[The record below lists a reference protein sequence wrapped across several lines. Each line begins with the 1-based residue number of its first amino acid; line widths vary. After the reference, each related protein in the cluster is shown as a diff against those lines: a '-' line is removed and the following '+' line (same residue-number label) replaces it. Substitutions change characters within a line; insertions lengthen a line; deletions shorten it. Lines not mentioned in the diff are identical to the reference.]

1 MSERTHTDEGPP
13 SDGTDPRLEGRVL
26 DAGALK
32 ALAHPLRFQLIELM
46 IEHGPST
53 ATSLGRLVGESSG
66 STSYHLR
73 QLAKHGLIEE
83 APELGSARDRWWRVV
98 KGGWTIDGFDV
109 LQQPE
114 TRDDAHM
121 VLDEVVRAR
130 IHRLRRWHRDA
141 PAWGE
146 DWVRSTVEMTGRFRL
161 TREELDAMSRELI
174 AVVDR
179 FRDLQH
185 DRYGPTSDLEGAVPV
200 TVQIDAFPTA
210 DPPGSSSA
218 VDVDVYGPAAA
229 TDPTGTDRS
238 GTDVPAGGADD
249 LRT

>member
-1 MSERTHTDEGPP
+1 MSERTHTEEGPP

-53 ATSLGRLVGESSG
+53 ASSLGRLVGESSG

-83 APELGSARDRWWRVV
+83 ASELGSARDRWWRVV
-98 KGGWTIDGFDV
+98 RGGWTIDGFDV
-109 LQQPE
+109 LQQE
-114 TRDDAHM
+114 ATRDDAHM

-130 IHRLRRWHRDA
+130 LHRLRRWHRDA
-141 PAWGE
+141 PLWGE

-179 FRDLQH
+179 FRELQY

-200 TVQIDAFPTA
+200 TVQIDAFPTS
-210 DPPGSSSA
+210 DPPGSSPA
-218 VDVDVYGPAAA
+218 DDVDPPAA
-229 TDPTGTDRS
+229 TDQTGSR
-238 GTDVPAGGADD
+238 GPGADD
-249 LRT
+249 PAGAGDPQH

>member
-1 MSERTHTDEGPP
+1 MSGRDTEPGRP
-13 SDGTDPRLEGRVL
+13 SDGADPRLEGRVL

-53 ATSLGRLVGESSG
+53 ASSLGRLVDESSG

-98 KGGWTIDGFDV
+98 KGGWTLDGFDV
-109 LQQPE
+109 LQQDD
-114 TRDDAHM
+114 TRDDAHT

-130 IHRLRRWHRDA
+130 IHRLRRWHREA

-146 DWVRSTVEMTGRFRL
+146 DWMRSTIEMTGRFRL
-161 TREELDAMSRELI
+161 TRDELDALSRELI

-179 FRDLQH
+179 YRDLQH
-185 DRYGPTSDLEGAVPV
+185 QRYGPGSDVEGAVPV
-200 TVQIDAFPTA
+200 TVQIDAFPTGEPPDATSGVEA
-210 DPPGSSSA
+210 DG
-218 VDVDVYGPAAA
+218 V
-229 TDPTGTDRS
+229 
-238 GTDVPAGGADD
+238 GGADGEGSAG
-249 LRT
+249 